1 MNRLLLSCVLLAV
14 GAASAWANIIITL
27 DDPSQTG
34 TPGGTLSYTGILSNT
49 GLTTVFLNSANLN
62 LAGSSFT
69 PDFINPFFNNVPFFL
84 DAGQFTASI
93 ELFSVLVNNPFLDPN
108 GAYVGSYTLLGGV
121 DSGSQ
126 DILASAVLTVNVGAT
141 AVPEPNTFPVMAA
154 ALVGLLAW
162 AGVAKARSLKRSA

>member
-1 MNRLLLSCVLLAV
+1 MNRLLLSCALLAV
-14 GAASAWANIIITL
+14 GAASARANIIITL

-34 TPGGTLSYTGILSNT
+34 TPGGTLSFTGILANT

-84 DAGQFTASI
+84 DAGQSTTSI

-126 DILASAVLTVNVGAT
+126 DILASADFTVNVGAT
-141 AVPEPNTFPVMAA
+141 SVPEPSSIPVVAA
-154 ALVGLLAW
+154 VLLGMLGRRRFKIQA
-162 AGVAKARSLKRSA
+162 ASLK